1 MHGQQRTGLDLIAHR
16 DTGEQCRGHHQH
28 RPPVGEP
35 LGEPEPLDPYP
46 HVGPLGACRRRGRL
60 ISARRFPGGSPSP
73 SWPARTRGSTPSPA
87 STRAEAEP
95 ALRQAADPADV
106 RRHRVLRAPVL
117 RLYEA
122 SCGYFAVPPR
132 QMTLAQASLLAG
144 LVQAPSAYDPL
155 VHLGLARARQHYVI
169 DRLAAT
175 GISPAPARAAQIAPL
190 QLHSGGTAGALGS
203 RSAWGEQAATSP
215 GRVVSR
221 AATCVADWRLGKV
234 TSGRNDVAGHRRRSW

>member
-1 MHGQQRTGLDLIAHR
+1 MRSNNPVFTRSEEFNRASSNAYGNQTYAGGGASYPGYGET
-16 DTGEQCRGHHQH
+16 DTGTPQVDQ
-28 RPPVGEP
+28 
-35 LGEPEPLDPYP
+35 
-46 HVGPLGACRRRGRL
+46 GRMTVDSVVQKTA
-60 ISARRFPGGSPSP
+60 ISI
-73 SWPARTRGSTPSPA
+73 
-87 STRAEAEP
+87 
-95 ALRQAADPADV
+95 ALVFVTAAATWWWTGD
-106 RRHRVLRAPVL
+106 
-117 RLYEA
+117 
-122 SCGYFAVPPR
+122 
-132 QMTLAQASLLAG
+132 MTTTDSFGNTVVDENNLAQASLLAG

-155 VHLGLARARQHYVI
+155 VHLSLARARQHYVI

-175 GISPAPARAAQIAPL
+175 GISPARARAAQIAPL